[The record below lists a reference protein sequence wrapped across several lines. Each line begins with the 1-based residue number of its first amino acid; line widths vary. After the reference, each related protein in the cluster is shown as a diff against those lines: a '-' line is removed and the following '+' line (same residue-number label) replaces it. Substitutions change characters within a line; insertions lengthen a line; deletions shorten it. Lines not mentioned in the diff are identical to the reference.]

1 MGRYSET
8 SDTLKKTVNQMM
20 YLCDSP
26 KKVSEEELLCGIF
39 NVLTEIA
46 LSLAVLA
53 DTRRDC

>member
-1 MGRYSET
+1 MGRYSDT
-8 SDTLKKTVNQMM
+8 SDTIKKTANQLMGI
-20 YLCDSP
+20 CDNR

-53 DTRRDC
+53 DTRRDS